1 MLITKELTIT
11 WNPKN
16 IKWYTSKGYCFTKIG
31 DTFII
36 PIKDI
41 SLGCTQYV
49 DLLCDYCKV
58 NIKSIKYVQYING
71 RKNNKIQKDCCDKCV
86 DKKHREAMDLIKEN
100 NIGKTHYFVKQGII
114 KEKGYWNKRENR
126 LLEVDKYLK
135 KYKTLDNYSINKTEG
150 TLIRNLTKYGE
161 LIYDMAIELGYNIN
175 EILTYKPVG
184 WYNNFNNLKN
194 DILILIDKFGY
205 FPSLQEIFKELKIS
219 NHIIDKYGGINNI
232 KSMLNYNDI
241 NDLKDKSG
249 YYNRS
254 KFELWTANFLLDYD
268 VIYERES
275 KPFNIEDGQY
285 RSDFKIS
292 IIQNHK
298 NIDYYVEVWGYT
310 KSSTNVKSIEYNK
323 IRDIKENLYKKYKY
337 QLISIEPEVF
347 INKKYEDI
355 NKSLYNI
362 FKHILNKNYNKYIIN
377 NYIPANTLSDE
388 ELLTEALLISNNKNQ
403 LPSSKDLVKE
413 KYGIYKEIIRRYN
426 NYKNFAQKYGKN
438 TMYVNKNYWSDINNL
453 FNIYNYMINKYDKIL
468 TQKENKELSSVD
480 NNLNKNMYAYVIKLH
495 GGVIQ
500 TKLKF
505 FENNLYIPNKE
516 LEYIKNVSNKIGRN
530 IKNKVTSEQ
539 QQLAKQILD
548 KYNNSINTNI
558 N

>member
-323 IRDIKENLYKKYKY
+323 VRDIKENLYKKYKY